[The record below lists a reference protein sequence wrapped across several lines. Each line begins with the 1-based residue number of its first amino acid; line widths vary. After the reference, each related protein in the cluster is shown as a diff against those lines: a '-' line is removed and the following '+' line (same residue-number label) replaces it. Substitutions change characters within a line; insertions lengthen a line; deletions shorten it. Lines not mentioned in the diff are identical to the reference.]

1 MTPTGRSSVGAGLPL
16 HPERR
21 QEVAI
26 VSETTR
32 TRAVL
37 KQLTD
42 HIYHFADTCN
52 VYVLRSGTDAVLIDF
67 GAGDVLDA
75 LDEIGVERVT
85 DVLMTHHHR
94 DQAQGL
100 NRAVEAGI
108 RVWVPA
114 PEHALFS
121 DVEAHWLGRQVWS
134 KYNVREE
141 DRFSLAR
148 SVPVAGPLEEY
159 VPRRFGPFTIT
170 TIPLPGHTAGSV
182 GFLVDVDDRVAAF
195 TGDLIAGPGK
205 VWSLAGT
212 QWSYAG
218 SEGLAA
224 SVLSLL
230 DLKDRGPDVLFP
242 SHGIVM
248 WEPAP
253 AIDRLV
259 EQLLALLDL
268 RGEHGDLIERR
279 TTPFNQVLP
288 HLLHNHASYANSYVL
303 LSESGKALV
312 IDQGYDFDITNPKT
326 DPSARRPWLYTLP
339 ALKERFGVE
348 QVEVVIPTHYHDDH
362 VAGFNLLRAVEG
374 TEVWA
379 ADIIAPVL
387 ENPTSHDLPC
397 LWYDPI
403 EVDQVLLRNEPI
415 VWQEYELLLHHLPG
429 HTLHAVAIEVVVDG
443 TRVLFTGD
451 QHDDDGRPNYIY
463 QNRFRVEDYR
473 LTGELLQD
481 IAPQI
486 LLTGHW
492 GPIHCDSAL
501 LEQLRDRGTEVERL
515 HRQLLFLHEADFDA
529 EGFGAWIRPY
539 QSTVRATEPV
549 DLEVEVRNPNPLPEE
564 VRVNLRVPAGWQVEP
579 ATAAVKLAP
588 AAHGFLDFEVT
599 PPEGTRVRRAVI
611 TADLAVGRRR
621 FGEHAAA
628 LVTVR

>member
-1 MTPTGRSSVGAGLPL
+1 ML
-16 HPERR
+16 E
-21 QEVAI
+21 
-26 VSETTR
+26 
-32 TRAVL
+32 
-37 KQLTD
+37 QLSQNV
-42 HIYHFADTCN
+42 YRFEDTCN
-52 VYVLRSGTDAVLIDF
+52 VYVLTSGSSAVLIDF
-67 GAGDVLDA
+67 GAGDVLDV

-85 DVLMTHHHR
+85 DILMTHHHR

-100 NRAVEAGI
+100 DRAVEEGI

-114 PEHALFS
+114 HEHALFS
-121 DVEAHWLGRQVWS
+121 DVESHWLGRQLWS
-134 KYNVREE
+134 KYSVREE

-148 SVPVAGPLEEY
+148 SISVAGPLEEY
-159 VPRRFGPFTIT
+159 VSRRFGDFDVT

-182 GFLVDVDDRVAAF
+182 GFLVDIDDQVAAF
-195 TGDLIAGPGK
+195 TGDLIAAPGK

-230 DLKDRGPDVLFP
+230 DIRDRGTDVLFP
-242 SHGIVM
+242 SHGTVM
-248 WEPAP
+248 WSPAT

-259 EQLLALLDL
+259 QHLQALLEL
-268 RGEHGDLIERR
+268 RGEHQDLPARR
-279 TTPFNQVLP
+279 ATPYRQILP
-288 HLLHNHASYANSYVL
+288 HLLHNHVSYANSYVL
-303 LSESGKALV
+303 ISESGKALV

-339 ALKERFGVE
+339 TLKSQFGVE
-348 QVEVVIPTHYHDDH
+348 QVEVVLPTHYHDDH

-374 TEVWA
+374 TQVWA

-387 ENPTSHDLPC
+387 ENPKAHDLPC
-397 LWYDPI
+397 LWYDAI
-403 EVDQVLLRNEPI
+403 AVDRILPRGEPI
-415 VWQEYELLLHHLPG
+415 RWQEYELRLHHLPG

-443 TRVLFTGD
+443 VRVLFTGD
-451 QHDDDGRPNYIY
+451 QYDDQLAPNYIY

-473 LTGELLQD
+473 VSGDL
-481 IAPQI
+481 IADLAPEI

-492 GPIHCDSAL
+492 GPLPCDAAL
-501 LEQLRDRGTEVERL
+501 RQRLQECGSDVERL
-515 HRQLLFLHEADFDA
+515 HRQLLYLHEADFDA

-539 QSTVRATEPV
+539 QSTVRASEPV
-549 DLEVEVRNPNPLPEE
+549 RLEVEVRNPDPLPEQ
-564 VRVNLRVPAGWQVEP
+564 VRVDLRVPEGWKVEP
-579 ATAAVKLAP
+579 ATASVKLAP
-588 AAHGFLDFEVT
+588 SAHGFLEFDVT

-611 TADLAVGRRR
+611 TADLAVGNRR